1 MEDKKSKRKIE
12 GAQSDLAFEFDQL
25 DLNHSDTARNEPP
38 LQVFD
43 KFFFLIIYINTIR
56 KKKQMNTIQVLGSQ
70 FFLIN
75 RKVL

>member
-25 DLNHSDTARNEPP
+25 DLNHSDTARNEPL

-43 KFFFLIIYINTIR
+43 KFFFLIFHINTFR
-56 KKKQMNTIQVLGSQ
+56 KKKQMKTSQFLGSQ